1 MCQQDGFLS
10 SLSGSSL
17 MRDFSPAVTICP
29 SASESLLAPGP
40 SQVLAGS
47 QLIVG
52 QRTLTAHRC
61 FGLVVEDAYIP
72 CQGAQCD
79 TGLRLP
85 PQPPA
90 CAHPGSSSDG
100 NGVGHLLPTWEA
112 QIKLSTTACRCPWH
126 EPEHTGSCSYFCL
139 ASKERQGSVGCG
151 GKNTLGGLD

>member
-72 CQGAQCD
+72 CQGAQM
-79 TGLRLP
+79 
-85 PQPPA
+85 
-90 CAHPGSSSDG
+90 
-100 NGVGHLLPTWEA
+100 
-112 QIKLSTTACRCPWH
+112 
-126 EPEHTGSCSYFCL
+126 
-139 ASKERQGSVGCG
+139 
-151 GKNTLGGLD
+151 